1 MKEPPGASIRGQD
14 AVRLRFR
21 EMIAHGRVAHAFLL
35 VGKPGIGKRLL
46 ARELAQALNCEQRGY
61 PPDGTCLSCRKI
73 ADRMHPDVIEVAA
86 EGKTL
91 KVDQVREL
99 TAALRFR
106 PYEGRTKVAILAET
120 ERMNAAAMNALL
132 KTLEEPPPDT
142 VLILTALSLES
153 LLPTVISR
161 CQVVRVQ
168 PLATAVVE
176 EMLTERIQVERSE
189 ARLLAV
195 LSEGS
200 LGKALNLD
208 REFFIEGRRQII
220 SRFLALSADSPA
232 AILDWAEEL
241 AKLREDPE
249 EVVDVL
255 ATLYRD
261 LLLAQTGLPA
271 AVHADLVPAVQ
282 AAAGR
287 SSPETI
293 ILGLER
299 LERARRRLRQNAN
312 PRLVLAA
319 LTLALKGVP
328 GARLE
333 SP

>member
-1 MKEPPGASIRGQD
+1 MSRESEGKIRGHEG
-14 AVRLRFR
+14 VRALFR
-21 EMIAHGRVAHAFLL
+21 EVIGHGRVAHAYIL

-46 ARELAQALNCEQRGY
+46 ARELGQALNCERPGY
-61 PPDGTCLSCRKI
+61 PPDGACLSCRKI
-73 ADRMHPDVIEVAA
+73 RDHQHPDVIEVEA

-99 TAALRFR
+99 CGQLRYKPF
-106 PYEGRTKVAILAET
+106 EGRTKVAILAEA
-120 ERMNAAAMNALL
+120 ERMNPAAMNALL
-132 KTLEEPPPDT
+132 KTLEEPPAGT

-168 PLATAVVE
+168 PLSTAVVE
-176 EMLTERIQVERSE
+176 EMLMEKIQVERSE

-200 LGKALNLD
+200 VGKALSLD
-208 REFFIEGRRQII
+208 REFFVEGRRRII
-220 SRFLALSADSPA
+220 SRFLELSASSPSA
-232 AILDWAEEL
+232 LLDYAEEL

-249 EVVDVL
+249 EVMDVL

-261 LLLAQTGLPA
+261 LLLTKAGLTA

-287 SSPETI
+287 SAPETI
-293 ILGLER
+293 VAGLEQI
-299 LERARRRLRQNAN
+299 ERGRRRLRQNAN
-312 PRLVLAA
+312 PRLTLAA

-328 GARLE
+328 GASLE

>member
-1 MKEPPGASIRGQD
+1 MKEQPAAAIRGHD
-14 AVRLRFR
+14 AVRTRFR
-21 EMIAHGRVAHAFLL
+21 EMIENGRVAHALLL

-46 ARELAQALNCEQRGY
+46 ARELAQALNCERRGY
-61 PPDGTCLSCRKI
+61 PPDGACLSCRKI
-73 ADRMHPDVIEVAA
+73 ADQNHPDVIEVSA
-86 EGKTL
+86 EGKML

-99 TAALRFR
+99 TAALRFK
-106 PYEGRTKVAILAET
+106 PYEGRTKVAILAEA

-132 KTLEEPPPDT
+132 KTLEEPPADT

-153 LLPTVISR
+153 LLPTLISR

-176 EMLTERIQVERSE
+176 EMLMERIQVERSE

-200 LGKALNLD
+200 VGKALNLD
-208 REFFIEGRRQII
+208 REFFIEGRRRII
-220 SRFLALSADSPA
+220 SRFLELSAEQPA

-261 LLLAQTGLPA
+261 LLLASAGLPA
-271 AVHADLVPAVQ
+271 AVHADLAPAVQ

-287 SSPETI
+287 SAPEAMVT
-293 ILGLER
+293 GLER

-328 GARLE
+328 GASLE
-333 SP
+333 TP

>member
-1 MKEPPGASIRGQD
+1 MKEPPAAALRGHD
-14 AVRLRFR
+14 AVRARFR
-21 EMIAHGRVAHAFLL
+21 EMLEHGRLAHALLL
-35 VGKPGIGKRLL
+35 VGKPGIGKRRL

-61 PPDGTCLSCRKI
+61 PPDGSCLSCRKI
-73 ADRMHPDVIEVAA
+73 ANRAHPDVIEVEA

-99 TAALRFR
+99 TAALRFK
-106 PYEGRTKVAILAET
+106 PYEGRTKVAILADA

-132 KTLEEPPPDT
+132 KTLEEPPSDT

-176 EMLTERIQVERSE
+176 EMLMERIQVERSE

-200 LGKALNLD
+200 VGKALNLD
-208 REFFIEGRRQII
+208 REFFLEGRRRII
-220 SRFLALSADSPA
+220 SRFFELSANSPS

-261 LLLAQTGLPA
+261 LLLEKAGLPA

-287 SSPETI
+287 ISPEAIVT
-293 ILGLER
+293 GLER

-328 GARLE
+328 GASLE
-333 SP
+333 TP